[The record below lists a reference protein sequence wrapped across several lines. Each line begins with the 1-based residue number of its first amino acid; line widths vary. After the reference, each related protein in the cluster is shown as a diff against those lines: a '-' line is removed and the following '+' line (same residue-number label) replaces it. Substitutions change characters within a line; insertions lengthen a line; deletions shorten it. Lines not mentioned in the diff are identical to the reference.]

1 MLNGKN
7 IWLLVKETSTCK
19 LQIGDN
25 KIKHVQKFKYLVSD
39 LTEHGK
45 CDTEICRHIGIV
57 KDAF

>member
-7 IWLLVKETSTCK
+7 IWLLAKETTLTCK

-25 KIKHVQKFKYLVSD
+25 KIKHVQKFKYLGSD

-45 CDTEICRHIGIV
+45 CNTEI
-57 KDAF
+57 